1 MTKTFTRNDVIRY
14 AYNEL
19 NNEEKQNIELAM
31 LLDQDLADQFYE
43 LSRLKR
49 SLNKIAKE
57 PSQRVIDNIL
67 DYSKSLSL
75 RTV

>member
-19 NNEEKQNIELAM
+19 NTEEKQDIELAM
-31 LLDQDLADQFYE
+31 LLDPSLADQFYE
-43 LSRLKR
+43 ISNLKR
-49 SLNKIAKE
+49 SLNKIVKE
-57 PSQRVIDNIL
+57 PSQRAIDNIL
-67 DYSKSLSL
+67 DYSQSLSL

>member
-19 NNEEKQNIELAM
+19 NTEEKQDIELAM
-31 LLDQDLADQFYE
+31 LFDPSLADQFYE
-43 LSRLKR
+43 ITNLKR
-49 SLNKIAKE
+49 SLNKIVKE
-57 PSQRVIDNIL
+57 PSQRAIDNIL